1 MSSDCATFCSPC
13 PCSHRLTLSLL
24 LCLQDGLPSQ
34 GSLPLVPPR
43 SISTPTP
50 QSDLGPAVPLR
61 ATLSLFPGDSLRTV
75 AAPSATAASEH
86 SRAEHG
92 TLPQPGRGGS
102 GSPSQRAA
110 EQTSLAAPPSPT
122 GQQRS
127 LAPANPFE
135 SLAAASSVRR
145 TSSSPRAA
153 VLAAENRRQT
163 ADYVLARPGSGASL
177 LAARAVGSQAVWP
190 AAADFHQAIQHC

>member
-1 MSSDCATFCSPC
+1 MSPDCATFCSLC
-13 PCSHRLTLSLL
+13 PRLPRLTLSLL
-24 LCLQDGLPSQ
+24 RCLQDGLRSQ

-43 SISTPTP
+43 SISSPPP

-61 ATLSLFPGDSLRTV
+61 ATLSHVPGDSLRAL
-75 AAPSATAASEH
+75 AAPSASVL
-86 SRAEHG
+86 SRAENG
-92 TLPQPGRGGS
+92 AAPQPGRGGN
-102 GSPSQRAA
+102 GSPTQRAG
-110 EQTSLAAPPSPT
+110 EQTSLVAPPSPISR
-122 GQQRS
+122 QRL

-135 SLAAASSVRR
+135 SLAAASSVHR